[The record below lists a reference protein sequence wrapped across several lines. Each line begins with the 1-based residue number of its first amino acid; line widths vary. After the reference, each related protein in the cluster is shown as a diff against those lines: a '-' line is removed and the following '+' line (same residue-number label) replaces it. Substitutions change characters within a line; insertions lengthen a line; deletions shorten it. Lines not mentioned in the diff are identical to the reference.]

1 MNVTTG
7 NIAELIAA
15 IAIGRSLADA
25 AQASD
30 ISVRTAQRRSHE
42 SEAALAINDAR
53 VDLTRQAVGA
63 LTALRELAFRR
74 LREILGGDHAVPH
87 VLRAAELVMRNL
99 AAADAWIG
107 ITGDHRYTLAAVHAA
122 TTEGDRRCAGSV
134 DERGGHI
141 GQGPLRRRVGAPCR
155 PR

>member
-30 ISVRTAQRRSHE
+30 MSVRTAQRRLHE
-42 SEAALAINDAR
+42 PEVALAINDAR
-53 VDLTRQAVGA
+53 VDLIRQAVGE

-74 LREILGGDHAVPH
+74 LREILGGDHAASH

-99 AAADAWIG
+99 AAADALDLREAILG
-107 ITGDHRYTLAAVHAA
+107 MEYEVASLRDHLN
-122 TTEGDRRCAGSV
+122 
-134 DERGGHI
+134 
-141 GQGPLRRRVGAPCR
+141 RVGGDENE
-155 PR
+155 